1 MIFLPWVVTLLAA
14 VAAALAVV
22 IVIEQGAQRLAR
34 HREAATARARMS
46 LLELF
51 VFLDPQLLYVVAAL
65 FSVAVVF
72 GVLFATR
79 SLVIAI
85 GCGVSAA
92 LLPAVAILVL
102 RRRRRATLQR
112 QFPDALLML
121 AGALRAGSSLS
132 TSIQQIGAELP
143 VPTSQEFAIVLR
155 EQRLGV
161 SLDAALENLAT
172 RINLPSVALA
182 VSAMRIAYD
191 SGGGLAEALE
201 RSAATLRNQL
211 AIESKIRALT
221 SQGKLQAVIVGLL
234 PVVLL
239 LILMRMEPTEMSQ
252 LFVTRAGI
260 ATLALMGV
268 FEFLGVY
275 VIRRIVSIDV

>member
-1 MIFLPWVVTLLAA
+1 MILLPWVVTLLAA
-14 VAAALAVV
+14 VAAALVVV
-22 IVIEQGAQRLAR
+22 IVIEQGVQRLAK
-34 HREAATARARMS
+34 HREATTARARMS

-51 VFLDPQLLYVVAAL
+51 VFLDPQLLYVVAAF

-72 GVLFATR
+72 AMLFATHN
-79 SLVIAI
+79 LVIAI
-85 GCGVSAA
+85 VCGVSAA
-92 LLPAVAILVL
+92 LFPAIAILIL
-102 RRRRRATLQR
+102 RRRRRSSLQR

-132 TSIQQIGAELP
+132 TAIQQIGAELP

-161 SLDAALENLAT
+161 SLDVALENLAA
-172 RINLPSVALA
+172 RINLQSVALA

-234 PVVLL
+234 PIVLL
-239 LILMRMEPTEMSQ
+239 LILMRMEPAEMSQ

-260 ATLALMGV
+260 ATLAVMGV

>member
-1 MIFLPWVVTLLAA
+1 MIIIPWLVTLLAA
-14 VAAALAVV
+14 LAAALAVV
-22 IVIEQGAQRLAR
+22 IVIEQGVQRLAK
-34 HREAATARARMS
+34 HREATTARARMS

-51 VFLDPQLLYVVAAL
+51 LFMDPQLLYVMAAL
-65 FSVAVVF
+65 CSVAVVF
-72 GVLFATR
+72 AVLFAAH

-85 GCGVSAA
+85 VSGVSTA
-92 LLPAVAILVL
+92 LAPAFVILVL
-102 RRRRRATLQR
+102 RKRRRTSLQR

-132 TSIQQIGAELP
+132 TSIHQIGAELP

-161 SLDAALENLAT
+161 TLDAALENLAG
-172 RINLPSVALA
+172 RINLQSVSLA

-239 LILMRMEPTEMSQ
+239 LILLRMEPAEMSQ

-260 ATLALMGV
+260 ATLAVMAV
-268 FEFLGVY
+268 FEVLGVY